1 MKIDRSMST
10 KTWKEID
17 GLLWQ
22 IEEKAL
28 KAEDWETAKDAD
40 RINALL
46 RSLANE
52 IQMEDDNL
60 DAPTAS

>member
-1 MKIDRSMST
+1 MKIDRSVST

-28 KAEDWETAKDAD
+28 KAEDWETQKMLTVSSVFPVFPV
-40 RINALL
+40 NGYF
-46 RSLANE
+46 LA
-52 IQMEDDNL
+52 
-60 DAPTAS
+60 TR

>member
-1 MKIDRSMST
+1 MKIDRSVST

-40 RINALL
+40 RV
-46 RSLANE
+46 
-52 IQMEDDNL
+52 
-60 DAPTAS
+60 